1 MFHPSIDEFKSL
13 AERGNPVP
21 VYRQL
26 LADALTPV
34 SAFQAL
40 ASGEEFAFLLES
52 VEGGEQIGRY
62 SFLGAGPLLTFRAG
76 LDSVEV
82 TRDGVTER
90 RMPGPGRTVIDELE
104 DMLSSYR
111 PVRLEELPRFSGGA
125 VGYFSYDIVRLLEPL
140 GEGSSN
146 TPPAGLGL
154 PDVYFM
160 LYDTMVIFDHVLK
173 VVKVVCHAD
182 CTDVRPEEAYAVA
195 QKRIDGLVERLR
207 SAAAALADDV
217 DLAPGTDRAFESSA
231 SREEYTGA
239 VKRTLEYIRAGDII
253 QAVLSQRLS
262 TRTRARPFDLY
273 RALRTVN
280 PSPYM
285 FYLQYPDVQLVGS
298 SPEVMLSVED
308 GVASVRP
315 IAGTRPRGGSPE
327 EDARLAE
334 ELRADPK
341 ERAEHAMLLDLGRN
355 DVGRVADYGSVKIA
369 EQMVI
374 ERYSHVMHL
383 VSHVDGKLKEG
394 LTAFD
399 ALKSCLPAGTLS
411 GAPKVRAMQIIDELE
426 PTRRGPY
433 GGAVG
438 YIDFFG
444 NLDTAITIRTIV
456 IPSAL
461 DAPERDAYVQA
472 GAGIVADSN
481 PESEYQECLNKAKAL
496 LRAIELAEK
505 AFAGAPRKTRA
516 AAPAR
521 PGRAPSSAKSRKKSK
536 KTSKKKTKKSAAK
549 GKPRKSKKA
558 PPKRRRR

>member
-1 MFHPSIDEFKSL
+1 MFHPSIDEFKAL
-13 AERGNPVP
+13 AGKGNPVP

-40 ASGEEFAFLLES
+40 GRGPDSANGSAFLLES

-76 LDSVEV
+76 LESVEI
-82 TRDGVTER
+82 TRAGVTAR
-90 RMPGPGRTVIDELE
+90 RTPEAGRTVLDELE
-104 DMLSSYR
+104 DVLSRYR
-111 PVRLEELPRFSGGA
+111 PVRLEGLPRFSGGA
-125 VGYFSYDIVRLLEPL
+125 VGYFSYDTVRLLEPV
-140 GEGSSN
+140 GEG
-146 TPPAGLGL
+146 PAEGLGL

-160 LYDTMVIFDHVLK
+160 LYDTMVIFDHVSK

-182 CTDVRPEEAYAVA
+182 CTDVWPEEAYAAA
-195 QKRIDGLVERLR
+195 QKRIDDLVERLR
-207 SAAAALADDV
+207 SAAPALADDI
-217 DLAPGTDRAFESSA
+217 DLAPGTARPFESST
-231 SREEYTGA
+231 SREEYTAA
-239 VKRTLEYIRAGDII
+239 VEKTLEYIRAGDII
-253 QAVLSQRLS
+253 QAVLSQRLHA
-262 TRTRARPFDLY
+262 RTRARPFDLY

-285 FYLQYPDVQLVGS
+285 FYLQFPDVQLVGS
-298 SPEVMLSVED
+298 SPEVMLRVED

-315 IAGTRPRGGSPE
+315 IAGTRPRGGTPE

-355 DVGRVADYGSVKIA
+355 DIGRVAEYGSVKIA
-369 EQMVI
+369 EEMVI

-383 VSHVDGKLKEG
+383 VSHVDGRLREG

-433 GGAVG
+433 GGAAG

-472 GAGIVADSN
+472 GAGIVADSD
-481 PESEYQECLNKAKAL
+481 PDSEYQECLNKAKAL

-505 AFAGAPRKTRA
+505 TFAPEDPKPSAK
-516 AAPAR
+516 
-521 PGRAPSSAKSRKKSK
+521 SSAKVRHEEKPETKP
-536 KTSKKKTKKSAAK
+536 KKKA
-549 GKPRKSKKA
+549 A
-558 PPKRRRR
+558 PPKRKKVKKRKDLKKLKKPRPKARGR

>member
-1 MFHPSIDEFKSL
+1 MFHPNIDEFKSL
-13 AERGNPVP
+13 AAKGNPVP

-34 SAFQAL
+34 SAFRAL
-40 ASGEEFAFLLES
+40 ADGEDFAFLLES

-62 SFLGAGPLLTFRAG
+62 SFLGAGPRLTFKAD
-76 LDSVEV
+76 LDAVEI
-82 TRDGVTER
+82 TRDGVTAR
-90 RMPGPGRTVIDELE
+90 RTPEPGRTVLDELE
-104 DMLSSYR
+104 DVLSRYR
-111 PVRLEELPRFSGGA
+111 PVRVDGLPRFSGGA
-125 VGYFSYDIVRLLEPL
+125 VGYFTYDVVRLLEPL
-140 GEGSSN
+140 GGGS
-146 TPPAGLGL
+146 ADGLGL

-182 CTDVRPEEAYAVA
+182 CTNVWPEEAYAAA
-195 QKRIDGLVERLR
+195 QKRIDGLVDRLR
-207 SAAAALADDV
+207 SASATLADDI
-217 DLAPGTDRAFESSA
+217 DLAPDTSRPFESSA
-231 SREEYTGA
+231 SREEYTTA
-239 VKRTLEYIRAGDII
+239 VERTLEYIRAGDII
-253 QAVLSQRLS
+253 QAVLSQRLH
-262 TRTRARPFDLY
+262 TRTTAQPFDLY

-298 SPEVMLSVED
+298 SPEVMLRVED

-315 IAGTRPRGGSPE
+315 IAGTRPRGGTPE
-327 EDARLAE
+327 EDERLAA
-334 ELRADPK
+334 ELQADPK
-341 ERAEHAMLLDLGRN
+341 ECAEHAMLLDLGRN
-355 DVGRVADYGSVKIA
+355 DIGRVAEYGSVRIA
-369 EQMVI
+369 EEMVV

-383 VSHVDGKLKEG
+383 VSHVDGQLKEG

-472 GAGIVADSN
+472 GAGIVADSD
-481 PESEYQECLNKAKAL
+481 PDSEYQECLNKAKAL

-505 AFAGAPRKTRA
+505 AFAAGRATKA
-516 AAPAR
+516 AARKPAKK
-521 PGRAPSSAKSRKKSK
+521 AKKSPSPKRGKSK
-536 KTSKKKTKKSAAK
+536 KKVKKKAK
-549 GKPRKSKKA
+549 KKA
-558 PPKRRRR
+558 GRKAKKPAKKKVERSAKTK